1 MCVIVVEEL
10 VAGVV
15 RTPGTWERKSHS
27 VVVRA
32 VVRNVSGRIS
42 WWGQGEI
49 EVTMVT
55 DRQEKTAAYCNI
67 SGITG

>member
-1 MCVIVVEEL
+1 MAV
-10 VAGVV
+10 VV
-15 RTPGTWERKSHS
+15 RPPGTWERKSHS

-49 EVTMVT
+49 EVTAVGDT
-55 DRQEKTAAYCNI
+55 VK
-67 SGITG
+67 